1 MYVEHTIEFLRA
13 IRRVLKKDGVVFW
26 NIGDSYIAGCTVGR
40 ADKSNYGGKRGV
52 HCLRAD
58 SSKGLKQKDLAL
70 IPSRVAIAAQEDGWY
85 IRSIIIWN
93 KNCAMPESVKDRPT
107 ESHEYILMLTKSPRY
122 FWDIDAVREP
132 HKEST
137 LRRIER
143 GTHENPKGQWRVRP
157 RDCQRLGERF
167 APSGGHNIRSVWT
180 FSTQTFAIEM
190 CQACGRIYD
199 TSEYEQLPEITS
211 KLYNERRRDAE
222 NTIQVNRGRPLN
234 PPNHPFRGE
243 GWEQQ
248 AIEGRGQEIRHKICY
263 CGASDWLS
271 HFATFPEELPRR
283 CILAA
288 TSERGNCSHCR
299 KPWVRA
305 KSGWQPSCNCNALPE
320 PCVVLD
326 PFCGAGT
333 TLKVAKSLGRKAIG
347 IDISEEYC
355 KLAIR
360 RVMEVP
366 LPMFYREG

>member
-52 HCLRAD
+52 HCLRAG

-85 IRSIIIWN
+85 IRNLIIWHPN
-93 KNCAMPESVKDRPT
+93 NSMPESVKDRFVSSY
-107 ESHEYILMLTKSPRY
+107 EVILLLTKSPKYYFDQVAVGEPYSGLLRGDSFRNSSYRY
-122 FWDIDAVREP
+122 IDEGEQ
-132 HKEST
+132 HY
-137 LRRIER
+137 
-143 GTHENPKGQWRVRP
+143 GTTSMYRKGSPIRPLPYRAP
-157 RDCQRLGERF
+157 RD
-167 APSGGHNIRSVWT
+167 VWIFPT
-180 FSTQTFAIEM
+180 SPFAIEM

-199 TSEYEQLPEITS
+199 TSEYQQLPEITS
-211 KLYNERRRDAE
+211 KSYNERRTDAE

-234 PPNHPFRGE
+234 PPNYPFRGE
-243 GWEQQ
+243 GWEQH
-248 AIEGRGQEIRHKICY
+248 AIEGRGQEIRYKVCY

-299 KPWVRA
+299 KPWVRT

-366 LPMFYREG
+366 LPMF